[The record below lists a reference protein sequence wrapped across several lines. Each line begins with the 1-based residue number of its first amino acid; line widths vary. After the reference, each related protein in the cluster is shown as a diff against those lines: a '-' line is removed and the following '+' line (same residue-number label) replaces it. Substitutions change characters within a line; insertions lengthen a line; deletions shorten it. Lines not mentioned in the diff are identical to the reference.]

1 MAFARVAGN
10 TGANTPGVDGL
21 TAAAIGESIGVP
33 GFLDDLRAQLKA
45 GTFRPLP
52 VRERKIPKPGG
63 SGKLR
68 KLGIPAIADRV
79 VQAALKLVLEPIF
92 EADFEPCS
100 YGFRPMRR
108 AQDAI
113 AEIHYYGTRGYRWVL
128 DADIEAAFDN
138 VSHAALMDR
147 MRARVKDKRV
157 LGLVKAF
164 LKAGILTEL
173 GERQDTH
180 TGTPQGGI
188 LSPLI
193 FNIAMTALDE
203 HLMAPWKPGGAMA
216 AHHQRVRR
224 RAKGLPNWRIV
235 RYADDFVVLVHGQ
248 RGDAEALREEIA
260 DVLGPLGLRLS
271 PAKTQIVHMSEAFDF
286 LGFRLQWRRKRGT
299 SKWYVY
305 TFIATRPIRSVKAK
319 IRALTHRTSQRD
331 LEYVL
336 TRINMVLHGWAS
348 YFKHA
353 IAQGVFDML
362 DNFTWRRVIR
372 MLCERHRWR
381 WKDVRRR
388 FTTPTGQWLP
398 VTAGEI
404 ELKRIAAIPITRYRY
419 RGSKIPSP
427 WAAATH
433 LTADTVESPL
443 RREAHGGF
451 GERSGLCPEFA
462 RTEGSSAGT
471 EGLHALWAVLALGFA
486 GTGTGSVWCSAAVSR
501 SWRAMVA

>member
-1 MAFARVAGN
+1 MPQDAPPNGGAPAAEVLAGLPWTRVAGMQAKLHRWAVADPGRRFDDLFNFVHDPDTLIMAFARVAGN

-353 IAQGVFDML
+353 IAQRVFDML

-388 FTTPTGQWLP
+388 FTTPTGHWLP

-404 ELKRIAAIPITRYRY
+404 ELKRIAAIPIIRYRY

-427 WAAATH
+427 W
-433 LTADTVESPL
+433 V
-443 RREAHGGF
+443 
-451 GERSGLCPEFA
+451 
-462 RTEGSSAGT
+462 
-471 EGLHALWAVLALGFA
+471 LHN
-486 GTGTGSVWCSAAVSR
+486 T
-501 SWRAMVA
+501 